1 MVKLKSKRKKSMEK
15 KIYLDNAATTFVSGE
30 VLNEMM
36 PCFNA
41 LYGNS
46 SSLHSFGRDANAIVD
61 RARDRVMHAIGAK
74 SPTEIYFT
82 SGGTEADNWAIIGLA
97 RAYANKGKHI
107 IVSQIE
113 HHAILDACA
122 ELEKEGFEVSYAK
135 CDKHGIVSVADI
147 LHHIRPDTTL
157 ISVMAVNN
165 EVGTIQNLLAISKT
179 AHERGI
185 IFHTDAVQ
193 AIGNFKINV
202 QDLEIDA
209 MSMSAHK
216 IHGPKGC
223 GALYL
228 KSGIR
233 IENLISGGNQER
245 GKRGGTTN
253 VPAIAGFGKAIEIAV
268 RDMVIHQKK
277 IKSIREYFLAKVQ
290 ERIPYVHLNG
300 HPYQKVQGI
309 VNLSFEM
316 IEGESILMLLDLDG
330 IAVSTGSACTSNS
343 LEPSHVLRAMGIE
356 DEIAQ
361 GSIRFSF
368 GKNNS
373 KADIDYVVDK
383 LAAAVEKLRSI
394 SPLTKAGR
402 R

>member
-1 MVKLKSKRKKSMEK
+1 MEK

-41 LYGNS
+41 IYGNPS
-46 SSLHSFGRDANAIVD
+46 SIHSFGRDAAAIVD

-82 SGGTEADNWAIIGLA
+82 SGGTEADNWAIKGIA
-97 RAYANKGKHI
+97 HAYSNKGKHI
-107 IVSQIE
+107 IVSEIE
-113 HHAILDACA
+113 HHAILDSCK
-122 ELEKEGFEVSYAK
+122 ELEKEGYEVSYAK

-147 LHHIRPDTTL
+147 ISKIRPDTTL

-165 EVGTIQNLLAISKT
+165 EVGTIQNLLAIAKT
-179 AHERGI
+179 AHEHGI

-193 AIGNFKINV
+193 AIGALRINV
-202 QDLEIDA
+202 QDMEIDA

-233 IENLISGGNQER
+233 IDNLMNGGNQER

-253 VPAIAGFGKAIEIAV
+253 VPAIAGFGKAMEVAV
-268 RDMVIHQKK
+268 RDMNINQKK
-277 IKSIREYFLAKVQ
+277 IKSIREYFLSKVE
-290 ERIPYVHLNG
+290 ERIPYIHVNG
-300 HPYQKVQGI
+300 HPYQKIQGT
-309 VNLSFEM
+309 VNISFEM

-330 IAVSTGSACTSNS
+330 IAVSTASACTSNS
-343 LEPSHVLRAMGIE
+343 LEPSHVLRAMGIP

-373 KADIDYVVDK
+373 KADIDYVVEK
-383 LAAAVEKLRSI
+383 LAIAVEKLRGI
-394 SPLTKAGR
+394 SPITKAGR
-402 R
+402 K

>member
-1 MVKLKSKRKKSMEK
+1 
-15 KIYLDNAATTFVSGE
+15 
-30 VLNEMM
+30 MM

-228 KSGIR
+228 KSGVR

>member
-1 MVKLKSKRKKSMEK
+1 MEK

-82 SGGTEADNWAIIGLA
+82 SGGTEADNWAILGLA

-228 KSGIR
+228 KSGLR

-277 IKSIREYFLAKVQ
+277 IKSIREYFLSKVQ

-356 DEIAQ
+356 DELAQ

-373 KADIDYVVDK
+373 KADIDYVVEK
-383 LAAAVEKLRSI
+383 LANAVEKLRSI